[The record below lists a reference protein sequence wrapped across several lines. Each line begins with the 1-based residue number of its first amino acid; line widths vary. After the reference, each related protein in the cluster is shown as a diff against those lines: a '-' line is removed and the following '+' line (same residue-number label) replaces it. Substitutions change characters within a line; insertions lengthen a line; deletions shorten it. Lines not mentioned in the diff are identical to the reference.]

1 MKLNA
6 LLSVAVLSLPF
17 GLQAASSDRSGDYE
31 QARKIAARDP
41 KVRAAYE
48 AADRKLESRIVEI
61 DPTLKGYKSGQAQP
75 AKKAAAKPAAKAKP
89 TAKAKPAA
97 KAKPTAK
104 AKPAEKA
111 KPVAKAKPAGK
122 AKPVAKAKPA
132 PAKKSATH
140 IVAKGETLSGIAA
153 RNNVSVAALKSA
165 NGIKDE
171 SKLAVG
177 QKLVIPHG
185 KAQTATAHHA
195 SKPPEKKSDS
205 FWSKLGF

>member
-1 MKLNA
+1 MKLTT
-6 LLSVAVLSLPF
+6 LLSLAALSLPF
-17 GLQAASSDRSGDYE
+17 GLQAATVDRSDDYE

-61 DPTLKGYKSGQAQP
+61 DPTLKGYKSGKAQP
-75 AKKAAAKPAAKAKP
+75 AKKEAAKPAEKKKPTAKAKP
-89 TAKAKPAA
+89 AEKKKPVAKAKPAA

-104 AKPAEKA
+104 AKS
-111 KPVAKAKPAGK
+111 
-122 AKPVAKAKPA
+122 KPA
-132 PAKKSATH
+132 PAPKKSGTH

-153 RNNVSVAALKSA
+153 QHHVSVAALKSA

-171 SKLAVG
+171 DKLVVG

-185 KAQTATAHHA
+185 KSHVA
-195 SKPPEKKSDS
+195 SKPPQKKKSDS
-205 FWSKLGF
+205 FWSRLGI

>member
-1 MKLNA
+1 MKIITILT
-6 LLSVAVLSLPF
+6 LAVLSLPF
-17 GLQAASSDRSGDYE
+17 GLQAASADRSDDYE

-61 DPTLKGYKSGQAQP
+61 DPTLKGYKSGKAQP
-75 AKKAAAKPAAKAKP
+75 AKKAA
-89 TAKAKPAA
+89 
-97 KAKPTAK
+97 

-111 KPVAKAKPAGK
+111 KPVAKAKPAEK
-122 AKPVAKAKPA
+122 AKPATKTKQTAKAKPAEKKKPVAKAKPA

-140 IVAKGETLSGIAA
+140 IVAKGETLGGIAA
-153 RNNVSVAALKSA
+153 QHHVSVAALKSA

-171 SKLAVG
+171 DKLAVG

-185 KAQTATAHHA
+185 KAHA
-195 SKPPEKKSDS
+195 ANKPSPKKKSDS
-205 FWSKLGF
+205 FWSKLGISA